1 MYFYVSLDYFGLM
14 LLVTF
19 CWVGLCFFHYRA
31 KRLAGKNVSET
42 TYFVSSG
49 TEKTLLHTTLLMLPP
64 LTLTYI
70 YEELLLANCGCLSTR
85 VPGSSAAA

>member
-1 MYFYVSLDYFGLM
+1 MYFYVNLDYFGLM

-49 TEKTLLHTTLLMLPP
+49 TEKTMLPA
-64 LTLTYI
+64 YH
-70 YEELLLANCGCLSTR
+70 A
-85 VPGSSAAA
+85 VDASAFNSDLHL